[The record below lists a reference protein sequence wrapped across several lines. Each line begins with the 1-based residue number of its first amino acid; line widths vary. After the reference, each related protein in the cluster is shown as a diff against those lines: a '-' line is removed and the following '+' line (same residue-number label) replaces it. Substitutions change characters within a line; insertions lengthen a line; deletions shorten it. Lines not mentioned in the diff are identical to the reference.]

1 MSGFSAGDPPSP
13 PAHRNVV
20 QVYYFAHQ
28 PKVDSHHTEL
38 SPMKQIT
45 KLGPKQFIHTDV
57 YPEYHSRKIG
67 RYFCN
72 FLSTTIVIGIAFVIT
87 GAMLGTDLTKPLL
100 QWSRQQT
107 LVVPQ

>member
-1 MSGFSAGDPPSP
+1 VGFLQEILPPP

-20 QVYYFAHQ
+20 QVYYSPINRQ
-28 PKVDSHHTEL
+28 VDSHYTEL
-38 SPMKQIT
+38 PPMKQIT

-72 FLSTTIVIGIAFVIT
+72 FLSTTIVIGMAFVIT
-87 GAMLGTDLTKPLL
+87 GAMLGTDFTKPLL

-107 LVVPQ
+107 LVVPR